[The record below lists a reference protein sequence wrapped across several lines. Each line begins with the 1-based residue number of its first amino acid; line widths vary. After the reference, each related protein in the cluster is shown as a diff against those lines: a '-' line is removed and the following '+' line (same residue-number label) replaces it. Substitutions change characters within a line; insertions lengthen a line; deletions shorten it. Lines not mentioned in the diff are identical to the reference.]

1 MAPTATATDEAG
13 SQLSDAIL
21 LKSTQDDSSSV
32 SNSTSDN
39 NKDSITKESNC
50 HLAAD
55 QKKATS
61 TPCKRP
67 RIVLKF
73 SSESKENT
81 DDNVTSGKTLVPAN
95 RQESAEGKTWDE
107 KDTTD
112 CHDTRLG
119 LGLGLEFVP
128 PPKDKAQEKKI
139 ICSNKFSFSF
149 ARDEIEADLLAM
161 SSGFVPPPKEKAQKK
176 KITFTNKLS
185 VSLTRDQIKA
195 DLSAMSMC
203 GSSSTKRNNKRSK
216 KRILSV
222 RRQLDYLFPG
232 LHLKFITPR
241 DYKIL

>member
-1 MAPTATATDEAG
+1 MAPTAIATDDAG

-32 SNSTSDN
+32 SNPPSDN

-81 DDNVTSGKTLVPAN
+81 DHNVTSGKTLVPAN

-119 LGLGLEFVP
+119 LEFVP

-139 ICSNKFSFSF
+139 IFSNKFSFSL

-161 SSGFVPPPKEKAQKK
+161 APGFVPPPKEKAQKK
-176 KITFTNKLS
+176 KITFSNKLS

-222 RRQLDYLFPG
+222 RRQLDHLFPG